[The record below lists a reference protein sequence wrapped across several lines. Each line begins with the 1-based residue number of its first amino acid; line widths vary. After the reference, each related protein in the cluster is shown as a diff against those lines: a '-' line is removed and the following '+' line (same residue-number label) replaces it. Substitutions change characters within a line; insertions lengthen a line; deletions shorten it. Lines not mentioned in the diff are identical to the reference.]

1 MSAEDVAQKIL
12 RHLRKNQ
19 GVRVTWKELA
29 NITKA
34 RPELVKDAV
43 SVLTR
48 DCHPITVAGAGCT
61 YANSKVRRNAAR
73 KEAAVGDT
81 TKEHPPVTAAGK
93 SLLSELALLRESL
106 FAQAGVVETIIER
119 VKQGDLAVPAR
130 RDAAAEGAALKA
142 IRLERGASVAAMA
155 GWIGKST
162 IALEALERGEAVLS
176 DAEIEA
182 AARELRMDAS
192 VLTSRLR
199 GETRE
204 AQE

>member
-1 MSAEDVAQKIL
+1 M
-12 RHLRKNQ
+12 
-19 GVRVTWKELA
+19 
-29 NITKA
+29 
-34 RPELVKDAV
+34 
-43 SVLTR
+43 
-48 DCHPITVAGAGCT
+48 
-61 YANSKVRRNAAR
+61 
-73 KEAAVGDT
+73 
-81 TKEHPPVTAAGK
+81 TAAGK